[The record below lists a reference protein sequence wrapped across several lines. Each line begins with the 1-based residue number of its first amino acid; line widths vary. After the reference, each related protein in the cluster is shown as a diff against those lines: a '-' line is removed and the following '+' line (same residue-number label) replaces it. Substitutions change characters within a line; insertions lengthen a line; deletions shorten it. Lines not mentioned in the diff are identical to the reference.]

1 MKELFG
7 PIALASF
14 LSLAASACTG
24 SEPIAMPGSGGHNG
38 SGSGGA
44 TTMTGSGG
52 AGDGGSGGRGMTGS
66 GGATG
71 GTTGGG
77 SGGARNDAGKDVS
90 PTDGAA
96 DASDGGELLS
106 YDVDVAY
113 MLFFSCGGCHLSTST
128 QGNFDMKIASPTAP
142 GPTAYQTITAGVN
155 AEHAGCTKLDPA
167 SKKRVVPFKPDNS
180 LLYIKI
186 STASPP
192 SGCGKHMPDGANMTA
207 EQIAKI
213 RLWITQGARP

>member
-24 SEPIAMPGSGGHNG
+24 SEPIAMPGSGGHSG

-52 AGDGGSGGRGMTGS
+52 AGSGGRGMTGS
-66 GGATG
+66 GGAIG

-77 SGGARNDAGKDVS
+77 SGGARPDAGKDVS

>member
-1 MKELFG
+1 
-7 PIALASF
+7 
-14 LSLAASACTG
+14 
-24 SEPIAMPGSGGHNG
+24 
-38 SGSGGA
+38 
-44 TTMTGSGG
+44 MTGSGG
-52 AGDGGSGGRGMTGS
+52 AA
-66 GGATG
+66 GGA
-71 GTTGGG
+71 TGGG
-77 SGGARNDAGKDVS
+77 SGGARPDAGKDGAT
-90 PTDGAA
+90 TDAAAPA
-96 DASDGGELLS
+96 DAADGGELLS
-106 YDVDVAY
+106 YDVDIAY

-142 GPTAYQTITAGVN
+142 GAAAYQTITGNVN

-167 SKKRVVPFKPDNS
+167 SKKRVVAFKPDNS

-186 STASPP
+186 STPSPP